1 MLARNETIFKWALYA
16 GATAVFFL
24 LQGAVLQRITLW
36 GVIPFVFPIL
46 VAVLGM
52 YEGPLPASVY
62 ALTVGVLCDLLLPAS
77 IPCFYTLIFQKLH
90 CINCQ
95 FICFLCSQPSYCQY
109 SLSTVCITKS
119 AWKLCLSADFL
130 PVDQIVKYQSFIP
143 AFRIHIIKH
152 RLYFS
157 GYRKNPVKIQITI
170 SVQFSGITGVFII
183 YM

>member
-62 ALTVGVLCDLLLPAS
+62 ALTFPAAGLCAALISQSLLPAGFLCGVVTS
-77 IPCFYTLIFQKLH
+77 VLSFLLTDAFH
-90 CINCQ
+90 CIVLWAGGKAAWAAGAQ
-95 FICFLCSQPSYCQY
+95 VFLRE
-109 SLSTVCITKS
+109 VCVSILLVVPVVLLFS
-119 AWKLCLSADFL
+119 A
-130 PVDQIVKYQSFIP
+130 V
-143 AFRIHIIKH
+143 FRRTH
-152 RLYFS
+152 LDD
-157 GYRKNPVKIQITI
+157 
-170 SVQFSGITGVFII
+170 
-183 YM
+183 

>member
-62 ALTVGVLCDLLLPAS
+62 ALTAALISQSLLPAG
-77 IPCFYTLIFQKLH
+77 
-90 CINCQ
+90 
-95 FICFLCSQPSYCQY
+95 FLCGVVTSV
-109 SLSTVCITKS
+109 LSFLLTDAFHCVVLWAGGKAAWAAGAQVFLREVCVSILLVVPVVLLFS
-119 AWKLCLSADFL
+119 A
-130 PVDQIVKYQSFIP
+130 V
-143 AFRIHIIKH
+143 FRRTH
-152 RLYFS
+152 LDD
-157 GYRKNPVKIQITI
+157 
-170 SVQFSGITGVFII
+170 
-183 YM
+183 

>member
-77 IPCFYTLIFQKLH
+77 IPCFYTLIFPAAGLCAALISQSLLTAG
-90 CINCQ
+90 
-95 FICFLCSQPSYCQY
+95 FLCGVVTSV
-109 SLSTVCITKS
+109 LSFVVLWAGGKAAWAAGAQVFLREVCVSILLVVPVVLLFS
-119 AWKLCLSADFL
+119 A
-130 PVDQIVKYQSFIP
+130 V
-143 AFRIHIIKH
+143 FRRTH
-152 RLYFS
+152 LDD
-157 GYRKNPVKIQITI
+157 
-170 SVQFSGITGVFII
+170 
-183 YM
+183 

>member
-77 IPCFYTLIFQKLH
+77 IPCFYTQSLLPAG
-90 CINCQ
+90 
-95 FICFLCSQPSYCQY
+95 FLCGVVTSV
-109 SLSTVCITKS
+109 LSFLLTDAFHCVVLWAGGKAAWAAGAQVFLREVCVSILLVVPVVLLFS
-119 AWKLCLSADFL
+119 A
-130 PVDQIVKYQSFIP
+130 V
-143 AFRIHIIKH
+143 FRRTH
-152 RLYFS
+152 LDD
-157 GYRKNPVKIQITI
+157 
-170 SVQFSGITGVFII
+170 
-183 YM
+183 

>member
-77 IPCFYTLIFQKLH
+77 IPCFYTLIFPG
-90 CINCQ
+90 CRRA
-95 FICFLCSQPSYCQY
+95 FSVGWSPPCSPSSSQTPFTVSCCGPGGKPPGLRGPRSSCGRSASPSCWWSRWCCC
-109 SLSTVCITKS
+109 SLPCS
-119 AWKLCLSADFL
+119 AAPTWMTEKEAVYG
-130 PVDQIVKYQSFIP
+130 P
-143 AFRIHIIKH
+143 
-152 RLYFS
+152 
-157 GYRKNPVKIQITI
+157 
-170 SVQFSGITGVFII
+170 
-183 YM
+183 

>member
-77 IPCFYTLIFQKLH
+77 IPCFYTLIFPAAGLCAALISQSLLPAGSFLLTDAFH
-90 CINCQ
+90 CVVLWAGGKAAWAAGAQ
-95 FICFLCSQPSYCQY
+95 VFLRE
-109 SLSTVCITKS
+109 VCVSILLVVPVVLLFS
-119 AWKLCLSADFL
+119 A
-130 PVDQIVKYQSFIP
+130 V
-143 AFRIHIIKH
+143 FRRTH
-152 RLYFS
+152 LDD
-157 GYRKNPVKIQITI
+157 
-170 SVQFSGITGVFII
+170 
-183 YM
+183 

>member
-77 IPCFYTLIFQKLH
+77 IPLLLH
-90 CINCQ
+90 PDLSRGGAMRGADLPEPAAGGLSLWGGHLRALLPPHRRLSLCRAVGRGKAAWAAGAQ
-95 FICFLCSQPSYCQY
+95 VFLRE
-109 SLSTVCITKS
+109 VCVSILLVVPVVLLFS
-119 AWKLCLSADFL
+119 A
-130 PVDQIVKYQSFIP
+130 V
-143 AFRIHIIKH
+143 FRRTH
-152 RLYFS
+152 LDD
-157 GYRKNPVKIQITI
+157 
-170 SVQFSGITGVFII
+170 
-183 YM
+183 

>member
-77 IPCFYTLIFQKLH
+77 IPCFYTLIFPAAGLCAALMLTGCGKSDAANRRLSLCRAVGRGESRLGCGGPGLPAGGLRLH
-90 CINCQ
+90 PAGGPGGVAV
-95 FICFLCSQPSYCQY
+95 LCRVP
-109 SLSTVCITKS
+109 
-119 AWKLCLSADFL
+119 
-130 PVDQIVKYQSFIP
+130 PHP
-143 AFRIHIIKH
+143 P
-152 RLYFS
+152 
-157 GYRKNPVKIQITI
+157 G
-170 SVQFSGITGVFII
+170 
-183 YM
+183 